1 MERLIQE
8 AARRLADARRV
19 VVFTGS
25 GVSRESGLQTFRDP
39 QEGLWAKYDPMEM
52 ATMEGFLR
60 DPKLVWE
67 WYDYRFGMVET
78 AQPNPAHHAIA
89 ALERFFATVTVVTQN
104 IDGLHQ
110 RAGSADVVEL
120 HGSIR
125 CYRCLSGAHTGFTR
139 ADFADQAEMPPKC
152 PQCGDLLRPEVVW
165 FGEMLPED
173 ALERAFYLAEQ
184 CHAMIVVGTTGEV
197 QPAATLPHLAS
208 RAGALIIDVNPNRDL
223 ITPIA
228 DFFLQGPGGEVL
240 PRLVSALRLA
250 GRGKLG

>member
-1 MERLIQE
+1 MQRLIQE
-8 AARRLADARRV
+8 AARRLASARRV

-25 GVSRESGLQTFRDP
+25 GVSRESGIQPFRDP

-60 DPKLVWE
+60 NPKLVWE
-67 WYDYRFGMVET
+67 WYNYRFGMVDS
-78 AQPNPAHHAIA
+78 AQPNPSHYAIA
-89 ALERFFATVTVVTQN
+89 ELEQHFATVTVVTQN

-110 RAGSADVVEL
+110 RAGSSDVVEL

-125 CYRCLSGAHTGFTR
+125 RYRCISDEHAGFTR
-139 ADFADQAEMPPKC
+139 ADIIAQAEMPPKC
-152 PQCGDLLRPEVVW
+152 PKCGELLRPEVVW

-173 ALERAFYLAEQ
+173 ALERAFYLAEH

-197 QPAATLPHLAS
+197 QPAGTLPWLAS
-208 RAGALIIDVNPNRDL
+208 QRGAVIIDINPNRDQ

-228 DFFLQGPGGEVL
+228 DVFLQGPGGEVL
-240 PRLVSALRLA
+240 PKLVAALQRSSLD
-250 GRGKLG
+250 